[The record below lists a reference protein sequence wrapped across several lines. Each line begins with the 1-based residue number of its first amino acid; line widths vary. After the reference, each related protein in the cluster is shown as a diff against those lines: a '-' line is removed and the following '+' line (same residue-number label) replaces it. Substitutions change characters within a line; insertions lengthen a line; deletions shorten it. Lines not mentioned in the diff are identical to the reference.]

1 MPARNRYFE
10 DENIENVDPH
20 IIRRLLTYLK
30 PYKLNVFLALFLMF
44 IARGAQLTGPY
55 LTMLAIDH
63 YMPESNVRGLLI
75 VAFAFLLLNLVS
87 SICIKYRV
95 LITNKTGHG
104 VIKTLRKEIF
114 THIQNLSFSYFDS
127 LPAGKLITRVMNNVN
142 TLENMLK
149 NGAIDLIIDFFTL
162 FIILFI
168 MFNMHFRLSII
179 ALSVTPIL
187 ISIIFMMK
195 NKIRVRWQNVEKKGS
210 NVNAYIHESLTGMK
224 ITQSF
229 VREEKN
235 SNIFHELLDS
245 YKQNWMKAVML
256 THSVFP
262 TVMIINTL
270 SAILLYTVGIRYL
283 SMGIVTVGTL
293 IALSQYIWRFWEP
306 VINLSNFYNQILIAN
321 SAAERVF
328 QVIDTEPDIKDKK
341 NAIELPDI
349 KGKVEFK
356 NVTFSYEEGVKILKN
371 MSFII
376 EPGETIALVG
386 ATGAGKSTII
396 NLMTRFYEIDKGEIL
411 LDDINI
417 QDVTIETLRKQVGVM
432 MQDSFIFS
440 GTISGNIRY
449 GNLDAS
455 DEKIIEAAKTVYADK
470 FIKEMENG
478 YETELNERGSRLSVG
493 QRQLLS
499 FARTILSDPK
509 ILILDEATS
518 SIDTQTELLVQKATD
533 AVLEGRTSFVIAHR
547 LSTIRNADRIFVI
560 DQGEIIE
567 TGSHHELLNKK
578 GAYYKLYK
586 AQYSRVV

>member
-1 MPARNRYFE
+1 MPAKNRYFE
-10 DENIENVDPH
+10 DEKLENLDPH
-20 IIRRLLTYLK
+20 IIRRLLSYLK
-30 PYKLNVFLALFLMF
+30 PYKINVVLALLFMA
-44 IARGAQLTGPY
+44 IAKAAELTSPY

-63 YMPESNVRGLLI
+63 YIPDSNINGLLL
-75 VAFAFLLLNLVS
+75 VAIAYLFLMFLS
-87 SICIKYRV
+87 SLSIRYRV
-95 LITNKTGHG
+95 LITNKTGLG
-104 VIKTLRKEIF
+104 IIKTLRKEIF
-114 THIQNLSFSYFDS
+114 THIQSLSFGYFDS

-142 TLENMLK
+142 TLQNMLK
-149 NGAIDLIIDFFTL
+149 NGVIDIVIDILTL
-162 FIILFI
+162 FFILFL
-168 MFNMHFRLSII
+168 MFRIHFQLSLI

-187 ISIIFMMK
+187 VTIIFYLK
-195 NKIRVRWQNVEKKGS
+195 NKIRVRWQSVERKSS
-210 NVNAYIHESLTGMK
+210 NVNAYIHESITGMR

-235 SNIFHELLDS
+235 SNIFNDLLDTHRKS
-245 YKQNWMKAVML
+245 WMSAVMM

-262 TVMIINTL
+262 SVMIINTI
-270 SAILLYTVGIRYL
+270 SAILVYFYGLRYL
-283 SMGIVTVGTL
+283 SADMVTVGVL
-293 IALSQYIWRFWEP
+293 IALSQYVWRFWQP

-328 QVIDTEPDIKDKK
+328 QVIDTEPDIKNKEGAVD
-341 NAIELPDI
+341 LPEI

-356 NVTFSYEEGVKILKN
+356 NVTFSYEEGIEILKN
-371 MSFII
+371 MNFVI

-411 LDDINI
+411 LDGINI
-417 QDVTIETLRKQVGVM
+417 QDVTIESLRKQVGVM

-440 GTISGNIRY
+440 GTINDNIRY

-455 DEKIIEAAKTVYADK
+455 DKEVMEAAKTVYADK

-478 YETELNERGSRLSVG
+478 YDTEVNERGSRLSVG

-560 DQGEIIE
+560 DDGEIIE
-567 TGSHHELLNKK
+567 TGSHQELLNKK
-578 GAYYKLYK
+578 GAYYNLYK
-586 AQYSRVV
+586 AQYNRVV